1 MAFTNKEMPHLLQ
14 TTVDMKGLTIESM
27 KETMKAIG
35 PSPDDVFS
43 LPSEPKLLFITNF
56 GLIKGNFIDLR
67 SIEDGTS
74 LGEEDFTRILYKS
87 VLVARD
93 EHIKGLEKTK
103 DPDRLQLINGA
114 STFYL
119 EDVTLIPFANPSEP
133 IRYTGFILFAS
144 DVTGVKFIL
153 EEEE

>member
-1 MAFTNKEMPHLLQ
+1 MGFLNKEMPHLLQ
-14 TTVDMKGLTIESM
+14 NTVDIKGLTIESM
-27 KETMKAIG
+27 KETIKAIG

-43 LPSEPKLLFITNF
+43 LPSEPKILFVTNF

-67 SIEDGTS
+67 SVEEGTS

-93 EHIKGLEKTK
+93 EHIKGIEKTK
-103 DPDRLQLINGA
+103 GPEKLQLMNGA
-114 STFYL
+114 SAFYL
-119 EDVTLIPFANPSEP
+119 EDVTLTPFANPAQP
-133 IRYTGFILFAS
+133 IHFPGFILFAS

-153 EEEE
+153 EEED